1 VNTKPELYMCT
12 PSPLAPVPY
21 ADDVETLQPDEA
33 EVNAKIAKSFAYI
46 IGKTHEDLGHAERGV
61 HAKSH
66 ALLRAQV
73 VVHPD
78 LPPELSQ
85 GVFAKARTYQAV
97 VRISSIAGDPLPD
110 TVSLPRGLSVKLF
123 DVDGDRLPGSEGDRT
138 QDFVLATSPVFA
150 SATAKQFAGG
160 LELLAATTDR
170 VEWAKVA
177 LSTFLRPTEHALE
190 KVGHGVPLFRAL
202 GGYPMISPLGD
213 RYWSQA
219 PIRFGDY
226 MAKLDVVPESD
237 NFRVLTNAEFH
248 LDGRKD
254 GIREEVLDLLSREGG
269 NWTLRV
275 QLCRNLE
282 TNPIEDASVE
292 WDEAVSPFFPVAT
305 IRVEPQES
313 WSEDRS
319 RAVDDQLSF
328 RPWHGI
334 SAHRPLGN
342 IMRARREAY
351 PMSVE
356 LRGRLNGCPIH
367 EPAMPPID

>member
-1 VNTKPELYMCT
+1 MQTAA
-12 PSPLAPVPY
+12 PLPPIPY

-66 ALLRAQV
+66 ALLRADV
-73 VVHPD
+73 IVHSD
-78 LPPELSQ
+78 LPPEYAQ
-85 GVFAKARTYQAV
+85 GVFAAARTYPAV

-110 TVSLPRGLSVKLF
+110 TVSLPRGFSVKLF
-123 DVDGDRLPGSEGDRT
+123 DVEGERLPGSQTDRT
-138 QDFVLATSPVFA
+138 QDFVMATSPVFA
-150 SATAKQFAGG
+150 SATAKQFASG
-160 LELLAATTDR
+160 LKLLAATTDR

-190 KVGHGVPLFRAL
+190 KLGHGVPVFKAL
-202 GGYPMISPLGD
+202 GGYPMINPLGD

-226 MAKLDVVPESD
+226 IAKLDVVPESD
-237 NFRVLTNAEFH
+237 NFQALAQREFH

-254 GIREEVLDLLSREGG
+254 GIREEVLDLLAREGG
-269 NWTLRV
+269 SWSLRV
-275 QLCRNLE
+275 QLCRDLE
-282 TNPIEDASVE
+282 ANPIEDASVE
-292 WDEAVSPFFPVAT
+292 WDEAVTPFQAVAT
-305 IRVEPQES
+305 IRVLPQES
-313 WSEDRS
+313 WSAE
-319 RAVDDQLSF
+319 RARAIDDEMSF

-334 SAHRPLGN
+334 AAHRPLGN

-351 PMSVE
+351 PMSAE

-367 EPAMPPID
+367 EPMRSPID